1 MGDPAQPGRRQ
12 GFWRLRGAAALIGL
26 ISVLSVV
33 AAWAET
39 LSGQVISVADG
50 DTVTVR
56 DAAQQ
61 VHKIRLAGIDAPESR
76 QPYGQRARQ
85 SLSEMVAGQWV
96 EVDYDKADRYGRLVG
111 KVQVDG
117 VDVNLEQLRR
127 GLAWHYKRYEEEQSP
142 EDRQVYAQAERR
154 AQAEY
159 LGLWRD
165 RQPQAPWD
173 YRKLQRTTQEP

>member
-1 MGDPAQPGRRQ
+1 
-12 GFWRLRGAAALIGL
+12 
-26 ISVLSVV
+26 
-33 AAWAET
+33 
-39 LSGQVISVADG
+39 
-50 DTVTVR
+50 
-56 DAAQQ
+56 
-61 VHKIRLAGIDAPESR
+61 
-76 QPYGQRARQ
+76 
-85 SLSEMVAGQWV
+85 
-96 EVDYDKADRYGRLVG
+96 VG

-117 VDVNLEQLRR
+117 LDVNLEQLRR

-142 EDRQVYAQAERR
+142 EDRQVYAQAERQ